1 MAAELITTYY
11 INHADNLPQDEEQ
24 WREFA
29 TPDGRP
35 YRVNLRTGA
44 QEWTDE
50 TANPQIAHLQ
60 QLFTKYDTEGTGE
73 LSWESFWSVLL
84 KELGVEMTDEEVG
97 QWHTYADSDA
107 NGMIQWAEVRSENDK
122 QLSTVHM

>member
-1 MAAELITTYY
+1 M
-11 INHADNLPQDEEQ
+11 
-24 WREFA
+24 
-29 TPDGRP
+29 
-35 YRVNLRTGA
+35 
-44 QEWTDE
+44 
-50 TANPQIAHLQ
+50 
-60 QLFTKYDTEGTGE
+60 
-73 LSWESFWSVLL
+73 L